1 MSNDTLCA
9 VRLLKD
15 GDGHYIFHQ
24 NDLTSGYVGT
34 ILGKPV
40 LVSEAMDNM
49 GSEAHPILF
58 GDFARAY
65 KVNLSPDMSMQIL
78 NEKYAEYGMKGI
90 LTIMWLDGQPVNEDA
105 YVVASCP
112 KVGG

>member
-1 MSNDTLCA
+1 MCS
-9 VRLLKD
+9 
-15 GDGHYIFHQ
+15 
-24 NDLTSGYVGT
+24 
-34 ILGKPV
+34 
-40 LVSEAMDNM
+40 
-49 GSEAHPILF
+49 
-58 GDFARAY
+58 Y
-65 KVNLSPDMSMQIL
+65 KVNLNPDMSMQIL